1 MRHSGGTGLIR
12 ELGSGGMGVVW
23 LAEDLALERPAALK
37 LIRPEHGADTV
48 FRERFLREAKLA
60 ASLEHP
66 HVLPVYETGEID
78 GHLFLAMR
86 FVDGYD
92 LATVLRAEG
101 RIEPH
106 RAARLLN
113 QVASALDAAHK
124 AGLVHRD
131 VKPANILIA
140 SEEDGEHAYLGDFGL
155 TVRTSSPSELTAT
168 GSFVG
173 TLSYAAPEQI
183 RGEPLDART
192 DVYALGCVLYQALT
206 GTPPYV
212 RASDTAVLAAHL
224 HDAPPRPADGEGGGV
239 PRAFDAIVAR
249 ALAKDPDERH
259 QSAGALGRVA
269 LLAADDEH
277 AETAPP
283 VPIAPPPPRA
293 ASSVRRGLV
302 PLTLA
307 FMAAV
312 LGGVAIAAG
321 APWRD
326 GDASSTS
333 AGARPT
339 DAARDVAATLHE
351 VCADVNA
358 ENAAAS
364 RRYARLDRALDR
376 GAISLRS
383 GLSTELDQQLRT
395 GDDLLARLDS
405 LVVGDDA
412 GRSVQATT
420 SATWARSL
428 DRLRDE
434 RDALERARSR
444 TAVRRAARVLTRSA
458 SERDRRRIRSGLLRL
473 GGDAC
478 ELDPIA
484 RRPPILIGGAMS
496 RRRSSAPR
504 SGMPRPSRGLIPC
517 RCLLPNCRRDDPDQA
532 GRRRSAGVTSS
543 SSSAMRASCA
553 RFAFW
558 GRSPRPRRWAI
569 SRRWVLTAGRLRW
582 IASAIS
588 WFVAGAASAPPSCTG
603 RQRAT
608 STRRCA
614 GESSTRLRTRSGTAV
629 PSCSCRSGSR
639 NVSTVDPT
647 RTRSPGR
654 SRRRPST
661 RSPLRKVPLRDS
673 PSSTT
678 SRWPRRQTS
687 SACSRDTWSSQGSDT
702 SQVPSRPISAVSLPS
717 VRMRWPSGA
726 R

>member
-1 MRHSGGTGLIR
+1 MTGRSALVAGPRRLYAALVLETGATFGRYRLIR
-12 ELGSGGMGVVW
+12 ELGSGGMGAVW
-23 LAEDLALERPAALK
+23 LAADPALERPAALK

-66 HVLPVYETGEID
+66 HALPVYETGEID

-173 TLSYAAPEQI
+173 TLELCRPGADPRRAARCADRCVRP
-183 RGEPLDART
+183 
-192 DVYALGCVLYQALT
+192 LGCVLYQALT

-269 LLAADDEH
+269 SWRPTTSTRRPLRPCRSLR
-277 AETAPP
+277 
-283 VPIAPPPPRA
+283 PRRGRPRPCA
-293 ASSVRRGLV
+293 GLV
-302 PLTLA
+302 PLDA
-307 FMAAV
+307 RFMAAV

-364 RRYARLDRALDR
+364 RRYAR
-376 GAISLRS
+376 
-383 GLSTELDQQLRT
+383 
-395 GDDLLARLDS
+395 
-405 LVVGDDA
+405 
-412 GRSVQATT
+412 
-420 SATWARSL
+420 
-428 DRLRDE
+428 
-434 RDALERARSR
+434 
-444 TAVRRAARVLTRSA
+444 
-458 SERDRRRIRSGLLRL
+458 
-473 GGDAC
+473 
-478 ELDPIA
+478 
-484 RRPPILIGGAMS
+484 
-496 RRRSSAPR
+496 
-504 SGMPRPSRGLIPC
+504 
-517 RCLLPNCRRDDPDQA
+517 
-532 GRRRSAGVTSS
+532 
-543 SSSAMRASCA
+543 
-553 RFAFW
+553 
-558 GRSPRPRRWAI
+558 PRPRAR
-569 SRRWVLTAGRLRW
+569 
-582 IASAIS
+582 
-588 WFVAGAASAPPSCTG
+588 
-603 RQRAT
+603 
-608 STRRCA
+608 
-614 GESSTRLRTRSGTAV
+614 
-629 PSCSCRSGSR
+629 
-639 NVSTVDPT
+639 
-647 RTRSPGR
+647 
-654 SRRRPST
+654 
-661 RSPLRKVPLRDS
+661 
-673 PSSTT
+673 
-678 SRWPRRQTS
+678 PRRDLAALGTLHR
-687 SACSRDTWSSQGSDT
+687 AG
-702 SQVPSRPISAVSLPS
+702 SAVAH
-717 VRMRWPSGA
+717 G
-726 R
+726 